1 MTNDRNSFNQQVIE
15 EFRSNGGRVGG
26 RFEGAP
32 LLILH
37 TTGARSGAERLN
49 PLMYQPVGDAWAVFA
64 SKAGATTH
72 PDWFYNVKANP
83 DVTIEVGAE
92 TVPVRARI
100 AEGEEHDQIW
110 TRQKESVPTFAEY
123 EKTAGGRVIP
133 VVVLERR

>member
-15 EFRSNGGRVGG
+15 EFRANGGRVGG

-49 PLMYQPVGDAWAVFA
+49 PLMYQQVGDAWAVFA
-64 SKAGATTH
+64 SKAGAPTH